1 MIHVYL
7 DDLRPCP
14 QGFTLAKDVKECILL
29 LQEFDVDILSLDHD
43 LGWSTMETGMDVVI
57 WLTQQRKFPK
67 TIYIH
72 TSSPSACTAMYQ
84 TLYTAKPEGM
94 SLYPHRI
101 PDDLLL
107 QIAQGTYKSEP

>member
-14 QGFTLAKDVKECILL
+14 QGFTLARNIQECLL
-29 LQEFDVDILSLDHD
+29 LLEECDVDILSLDHD
-43 LGWSTMETGMDVVI
+43 MGWMSKQTGMDVVI
-57 WLTQQRKFPK
+57 WLVQQQKFPK

-72 TSSPSACTAMYQ
+72 TSSPTACTAMYQ
-84 TLYTAKPEGM
+84 MLNSAKPEGVRI
-94 SLYPHRI
+94 YPHRI

-107 QIAQGTYKSEP
+107 QIAQGT

>member
-7 DDLRPCP
+7 DDMRLCP
-14 QGFTLAKDVKECILL
+14 QGFTLAKNVDECLLL

-43 LGWSTMETGMDVVI
+43 LGWTTSQTGMDVVI
-57 WLTQQRKFPK
+57 WLIQQRKFPK
-67 TIYIH
+67 VIYIH

-84 TLYTAKPEGM
+84 MLFTAKPEGM
-94 SLYPHRI
+94 SLYPHRM

-107 QIAQGTYKSEP
+107 QIAQGNYPSEA

>member
-14 QGFTLAKDVKECILL
+14 QGFTLAKNAKECILL
-29 LQEFDVDILSLDHD
+29 LEEFDVDILSLDHD
-43 LGWSTMETGMDVVI
+43 LGWSTVQTGMDVVV
-57 WLTQQRKFPK
+57 WLTQQRKFPQS
-67 TIYIH
+67 IYIH

-84 TLYTAKPEGM
+84 MLYSAKPDGM
-94 SLYPHRI
+94 KLYPHRL

-107 QIAQGTYKSEP
+107 QIEKGTT

>member
-29 LQEFDVDILSLDHD
+29 LQEFEVDILSLDHD

-67 TIYIH
+67 NDLYSYFQSLGLYGNVSNALHGQTRRDESIP
-72 TSSPSACTAMYQ
+72 SPNS
-84 TLYTAKPEGM
+84 
-94 SLYPHRI
+94 
-101 PDDLLL
+101 
-107 QIAQGTYKSEP
+107 